1 MYILY
6 SVATETRGDEE
17 LSLPVTKRKRSSS
30 SNTSSVIDFLQN
42 KYESENKWNESYME
56 LERKHIE
63 VE

>member
-1 MYILY
+1 MHILY

-42 KYESENKWNESYME
+42 KNESENTWNESYME